1 MSFAARL
8 KILPQN
14 SEEKPRN
21 LPGLYFFFIV
31 PSAAVRKGRVRQSQP
46 FSPLCLHATRMH
58 AQERHSKL
66 KAGEK

>member
-21 LPGLYFFFIV
+21 LPGLYFFSSFRLR
-31 PSAAVRKGRVRQSQP
+31 P
-46 FSPLCLHATRMH
+46 
-58 AQERHSKL
+58 
-66 KAGEK
+66 